1 MKSTPSCRLT
11 LSLFILLFTLSLNG
25 QVKGFEKI
33 KWEKEKIAP
42 GLVWKS
48 SHTIIDDTIPQNINI
63 LIVDT
68 RRRDVSIIYNPGE
81 NIKTSTQAAEA
92 GAIAAVNA
100 GFFNVKDGG
109 SVTYIKVNGL
119 VVDSDTASKWKRTPN
134 MNGSVLIDT
143 EGNVQ
148 IIEAMENSW
157 YDSRK
162 EYRDALIT
170 GPLLV
175 HDKTKAILPQTSL
188 VIARH
193 PRSCIGT
200 LGSHKIILLTLD
212 GRTDQASGMTL
223 VQLADLML
231 LLKCNDAVNL
241 DGGGSTAMYVKG
253 KPFNGIVNMPCDNK
267 IFDHEGERAVSDII
281 IVK

>member
-1 MKSTPSCRLT
+1 MKSVPCRKLT
-11 LSLFILLFTLSLNG
+11 LSLFILLCTLSLNG

-42 GLVWKS
+42 GLLWKS

-68 RRRDVSIIYNPGE
+68 RRRDVSIIYNPGK
-81 NIKTSTQAAEA
+81 NIKTSTQATEA

-100 GFFNVKDGG
+100 GFFNVRDGG
-109 SVTYIKVNGL
+109 SVTYIKVNNFIA
-119 VVDSDTASKWKRTPN
+119 DADTAVKWKRVPN
-134 MNGSVLIDT
+134 MNGSVIIDT
-143 EGNVQ
+143 KGDVQ
-148 IIEAMENSW
+148 IMEAMENSW

-162 EYRDALIT
+162 EYPDALIT

-241 DGGGSTAMYVKG
+241 DGGGSTTMYIKG

-267 IFDHEGERAVSDII
+267 MFDHEGERAVSDII